1 LVPVYRSSGTWSKN
15 VEAVTAAAQLSIE
28 MGRGAL
34 WIAIMTASFVVYVLL
49 RGAACRDSFY
59 AAGAGACIVTL
70 MNLAFVNVGLTGHA
84 LTLLSGI
91 ILGLGLPQ
99 SKSRIAS

>member
-1 LVPVYRSSGTWSKN
+1 
-15 VEAVTAAAQLSIE
+15 
-28 MGRGAL
+28 M
-34 WIAIMTASFVVYVLL
+34 
-49 RGAACRDSFY
+49 
-59 AAGAGACIVTL
+59 L
-70 MNLAFVNVGLTGHA
+70 MNLAFVNAGLTGHA